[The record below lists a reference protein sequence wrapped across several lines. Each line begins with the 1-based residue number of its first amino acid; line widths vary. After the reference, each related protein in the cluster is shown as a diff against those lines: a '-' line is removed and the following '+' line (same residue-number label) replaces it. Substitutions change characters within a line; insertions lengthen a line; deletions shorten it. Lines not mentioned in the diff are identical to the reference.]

1 MDAGI
6 KLTYEQSKKSGV
18 LDGMTVVLTGTLSR
32 PRSEVK
38 AALEAEGA
46 KVTGSV
52 SKNTDL
58 VLAGDAAGSKAEKA
72 EKLGVPVLSEEAFNR
87 KWGDLL

>member
-1 MDAGI
+1 
-6 KLTYEQSKKSGV
+6 
-18 LDGMTVVLTGTLSR
+18 